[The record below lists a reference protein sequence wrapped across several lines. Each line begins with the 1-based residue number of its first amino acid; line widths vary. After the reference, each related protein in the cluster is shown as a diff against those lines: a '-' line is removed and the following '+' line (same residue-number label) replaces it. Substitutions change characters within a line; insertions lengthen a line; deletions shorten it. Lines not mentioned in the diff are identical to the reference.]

1 MSPASSSSSST
12 AATAAAATTAG
23 SSSSSCL
30 VVAWDLDTT
39 GRRLIDEICQIGAY
53 AVLPHAQHGGGGGDS
68 DSNDSSHEKS
78 LVFSQYVM
86 PYRNP
91 NPGARRSF
99 GIKVVNVGRYRMLK
113 DMASGKILKTKSEVS
128 ALQDFI
134 SWLNS
139 CRGSTDGVI
148 LVSHEPQRKVL
159 GPLLLEA
166 LHKYHL
172 LDSFNAVVKGFCNS
186 SPAISDTRPTSAWL
200 PWWYHD
206 RVFGIVPK

>member
-1 MSPASSSSSST
+1 MSPASSSSST
-12 AATAAAATTAG
+12 AAAATAAAATTAG

-53 AVLPHAQHGGGGGDS
+53 TVLPNRQKTSQDEE
-68 DSNDSSHEKS
+68 SSEGKKDEEETTVS
-78 LVFSQYVM
+78 VSEGRIFSQYVM

-113 DMASGKILKTKSEVS
+113 DLNTGKILKTKSEVS

-134 SWLNS
+134 SWLGRA
-139 CRGSTDGVI
+139 RGQTDGVI
-148 LVSHEPQRKVL
+148 LICHEP
-159 GPLLLEA
+159 
-166 LHKYHL
+166 
-172 LDSFNAVVKGFCNS
+172 
-186 SPAISDTRPTSAWL
+186 
-200 PWWYHD
+200 
-206 RVFGIVPK
+206 